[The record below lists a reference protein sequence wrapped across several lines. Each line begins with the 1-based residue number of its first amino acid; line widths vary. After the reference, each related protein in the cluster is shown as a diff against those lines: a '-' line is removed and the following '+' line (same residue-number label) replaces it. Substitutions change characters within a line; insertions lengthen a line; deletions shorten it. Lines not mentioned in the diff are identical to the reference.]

1 MKKLMQVITAF
12 LLATVLMCAYMTA
25 HAQTQC
31 TATTKKGTQC
41 SRKAH
46 AGSAYCTQHDP
57 HSVKCAALTKA
68 GKPCQLQP
76 RKGGQFCHIHSSK

>member
-1 MKKLMQVITAF
+1 MKKLIFAALLAITA
-12 LLATVLMCAYMTA
+12 TA
-25 HAQTQC
+25 AAAQTQC

-46 AGSAYCTQHDP
+46 TGSAYCTQHNP
-57 HSVKCAALTKA
+57 QGVKCAALTKA

-76 RKGGQFCHIHSSK
+76 RKGGQFCHMHSSK